1 MTPTTWTEAM
11 ATIFFI
17 LLYEA
22 LFFYLCLNL
31 RRHLDDFLLICTLE
45 RVFQLLD
52 IL

>member
-1 MTPTTWTEAM
+1 MDRSDGYN
-11 ATIFFI
+11 FFI

-31 RRHLDDFLLICTLE
+31 RRHLDDFFSDLHIGKSL
-45 RVFQLLD
+45 FQLLD